1 VGDIAADG
9 SFTLSGGVLMSEN
22 NILEMNQENSGH
34 GKVEIAPEVIEVIA
48 GIAAAE
54 VEGVAQMRGS
64 FATGVVERL
73 GKKNHG
79 KGVKV
84 ELTESGIKVDVYCL
98 MKFGVSI
105 PAVAQE
111 IQDNI
116 RQALLNM
123 TALES
128 EEVNIHIV
136 GIQFENQKP
145 EVVDVEQ
152 EV

>member
-1 VGDIAADG
+1 
-9 SFTLSGGVLMSEN
+9 MNEN
-22 NILEMNQENSGH
+22 HVLEMEEHPNSL

-48 GIAAAE
+48 GIAASE
-54 VEGVAQMRGS
+54 VEGVSQMRGN

-84 ELTESGIKVDVYCL
+84 ELTESGIKVDVYCM

-105 PAVAQE
+105 PTVAGKV
-111 IQDNI
+111 QDNI

-123 TALES
+123 TALDA
-128 EEVNIHIV
+128 EEVNIHVV
-136 GIQFENQKP
+136 GIQFENHKNEP
-145 EVVDVEQ
+145 DIVDTEI
-152 EV
+152 

>member
-1 VGDIAADG
+1 MKD
-9 SFTLSGGVLMSEN
+9 TN
-22 NILEMNQENSGH
+22 NVLEMNQENNAL

-48 GIAAAE
+48 GIAASE
-54 VEGVAQMRGS
+54 IEGVASMRGN

-84 ELTESGIKVDVYCL
+84 DLTEEGIVIEVYCV
-98 MKFGVSI
+98 MIFGVSI
-105 PAVAQE
+105 PVVAQK

-123 TALES
+123 TALEVN
-128 EEVNIHIV
+128 EVNIHVV
-136 GIQFENQKP
+136 GIQFETKT
-145 EVVDVEQ
+145 Q
-152 EV
+152 EVEIDQEM

>member
-1 VGDIAADG
+1 MAENQN
-9 SFTLSGGVLMSEN
+9 LLQMS
-22 NILEMNQENSGH
+22 H
-34 GKVEIAPEVIEVIA
+34 GKDGLGKIEIAPEVIEVIA
-48 GIAAAE
+48 SIAASE
-54 VEGVAQMRGS
+54 VEGVSQMRGS

-84 ELTESGIKVDVYCL
+84 ELAEEGIIIDVYCI

-105 PAVAQE
+105 PTVAQK

-123 TALES
+123 TALEAD
-128 EEVNIHIV
+128 EVNVHIV
-136 GIQFENQKP
+136 GVQFENQTL
-145 EVVDVEQ
+145 EAEIDE
-152 EV
+152 EM

>member
-1 VGDIAADG
+1 
-9 SFTLSGGVLMSEN
+9 MSE
-22 NILEMNQENSGH
+22 NILEMSQGNTGH

-48 GIAAAE
+48 GIAASE
-54 VEGVAQMRGS
+54 VEGVAQMRGN
-64 FATGVVERL
+64 FASGVVERL

-84 ELTESGIKVDVYCL
+84 ELTEEGIKVEVYCL
-98 MKFGVSI
+98 MKFGISI

-123 TALES
+123 TALEAQ
-128 EEVNIHIV
+128 EINIHVV
-136 GIQFENQKP
+136 GILFENQKLEP
-145 EVVDVEQ
+145 EVEQ
-152 EV
+152 EI

>member
-1 VGDIAADG
+1 
-9 SFTLSGGVLMSEN
+9 MSEYN
-22 NILEMNQENSGH
+22 VLEMNQGNSGH

-48 GIAAAE
+48 GIAASE
-54 VEGVAQMRGS
+54 VEGVAQMRGN

-84 ELTESGIKVDVYCL
+84 ELSEEGIKVDVYCL

-105 PAVAQE
+105 PSVAGK

-123 TALES
+123 TALEA
-128 EEVNIHIV
+128 EAVNIHVV
-136 GIQFENQKP
+136 GISFENQKP
-145 EVVDVEQ
+145 EPEVE
-152 EV
+152 EEI

>member
-1 VGDIAADG
+1 
-9 SFTLSGGVLMSEN
+9 MSEN
-22 NILEMNQENSGH
+22 SILEMDQGNNGL

-48 GIAAAE
+48 GIAASE
-54 VEGVAQMRGS
+54 VEGVAGMRGN

-84 ELTESGIKVDVYCL
+84 ELTETGITVDVYCL

-105 PAVAQE
+105 PTVAGK

-123 TALES
+123 TALDT
-128 EEVNIHIV
+128 EEINIHVV
-136 GIQFENQKP
+136 GIQFENQKQDL
-145 EVVDVEQ
+145 EIEQ
-152 EV
+152 EI

>member
-1 VGDIAADG
+1 
-9 SFTLSGGVLMSEN
+9 MSE
-22 NILEMNQENSGH
+22 NILEMNQENSGL

-48 GIAAAE
+48 GIAASE
-54 VEGVAQMRGS
+54 VEGVSQMRGN

-84 ELTESGIKVDVYCL
+84 ELSEEGIKVDVYCIL
-98 MKFGVSI
+98 KFGVSI
-105 PAVAQE
+105 PAVAQH

-123 TALES
+123 TALEPV
-128 EEVNIHIV
+128 EVNIHIV
-136 GIQFENQKP
+136 GIQFESPKQ
-145 EVVDVEQ
+145 ESEYEQ
-152 EV
+152 EL

>member
-1 VGDIAADG
+1 
-9 SFTLSGGVLMSEN
+9 MSEYN
-22 NILEMNQENSGH
+22 VLEMNRGNNGH

-48 GIAAAE
+48 GIAASE
-54 VEGVAQMRGS
+54 VEGVAQMRGN

-84 ELTESGIKVDVYCL
+84 ELSEEGITVDVYCL

-105 PAVAQE
+105 PTVAGK

-123 TALES
+123 TALEA
-128 EEVNIHIV
+128 EAVNIHVV
-136 GIQFENQKP
+136 GISFETQKP
-145 EVVDVEQ
+145 EPEVE
-152 EV
+152 EEI

>member
-1 VGDIAADG
+1 MKE
-9 SFTLSGGVLMSEN
+9 TN
-22 NILEMNQENSGH
+22 NVLEMNQENNAL

-48 GIAAAE
+48 GIAASE
-54 VEGVAQMRGS
+54 IEGVASMRGN

-84 ELTESGIKVDVYCL
+84 DLTEEGIVIEVYCV
-98 MKFGVSI
+98 MIFGVSI
-105 PAVAQE
+105 PVVAQK

-123 TALES
+123 TALEVN
-128 EEVNIHIV
+128 EVNIHVV
-136 GIQFENQKP
+136 GIQFETKT
-145 EVVDVEQ
+145 Q
-152 EV
+152 EVEIDQEM